1 VKSFCSDVKQDM
13 IHQNYI
19 LQAIRSCAAIGSNMI
34 EANEKLGLPKDSRNY
49 IDAIWIF
56 KAIHINDFYLMSNNP
71 EKINALTKA
80 GFSFNILQVG
90 VTTNS
95 HNQQYLADKIEI
107 GKHTIKLN

>member
-1 VKSFCSDVKQDM
+1 
-13 IHQNYI
+13 
-19 LQAIRSCAAIGSNMI
+19 
-34 EANEKLGLPKDSRNY
+34 
-49 IDAIWIF
+49 
-56 KAIHINDFYLMSNNP
+56 MSNNP

-95 HNQQYLADKIEI
+95 HNQQYLSDKIEI